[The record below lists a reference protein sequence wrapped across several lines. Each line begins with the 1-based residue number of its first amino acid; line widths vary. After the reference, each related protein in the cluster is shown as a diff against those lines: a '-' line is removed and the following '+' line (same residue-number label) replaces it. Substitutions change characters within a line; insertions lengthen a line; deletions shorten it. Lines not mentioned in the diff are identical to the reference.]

1 MNQRKNIIL
10 DFLKNGKDDIK
21 VKNISNSYSK
31 NISNFR
37 NENSKGNELS
47 LFPNDLK
54 NSLGK
59 EKQENSKM
67 RSITQEKFAIGCSK
81 LNKIFGKNSKINCL
95 FNGLQIDLINS
106 NVNDSKKIEE
116 KNNEI
121 NIINYN
127 EKENGGVGDK

>member
-54 NSLGK
+54 NS
-59 EKQENSKM
+59 
-67 RSITQEKFAIGCSK
+67 
-81 LNKIFGKNSKINCL
+81 
-95 FNGLQIDLINS
+95 
-106 NVNDSKKIEE
+106 
-116 KNNEI
+116 
-121 NIINYN
+121 
-127 EKENGGVGDK
+127 